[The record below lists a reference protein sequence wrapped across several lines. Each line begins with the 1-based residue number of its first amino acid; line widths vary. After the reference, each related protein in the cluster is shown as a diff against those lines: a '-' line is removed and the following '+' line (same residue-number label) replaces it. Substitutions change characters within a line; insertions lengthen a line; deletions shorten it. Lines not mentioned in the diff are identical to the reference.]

1 LRVERL
7 ELKNFRNYA
16 YQSIEFGEGIN
27 ILYGENAQGKTNVLE
42 ALYITATGKSQRT
55 SNYQEM
61 VRTGC
66 EGFEISLRAVSG
78 ERTSQVD
85 IRYSREKGKYAEVN
99 GIRRDRISDIL
110 GTLNMIFFSPETL
123 DIVKGSPQQRRKFLD
138 ILLCQVSKNYLY
150 SLQQYNQLVKNKSLA
165 LKKGRNERK
174 YDEIIPIWNANMAK
188 HGGRIAY
195 IRDRTIKRLNQYMK
209 EEIRRISRQREE
221 SDLIYRTF
229 TDCINDADEAYY
241 AEKLEI
247 RMREGMNKEKELGQC
262 LYGPHR
268 DDVEILLNGMNSRHY
283 CSQGQQRSLALALV
297 LSELK
302 WIEEIMG
309 DTPVLLLDDVMS
321 ELDQSRQEYLMK
333 GLSGIQTI
341 ITTTDDH
348 IMGHGL
354 FEKADRYRVISGTV
368 TRMI

>member
-16 YQSIEFGEGIN
+16 YQSIEFGDGIN

-165 LKKGRNERK
+165 LKKGRNEQNMMRSFPSGM
-174 YDEIIPIWNANMAK
+174 PIWQNTA
-188 HGGRIAY
+188 
-195 IRDRTIKRLNQYMK
+195 
-209 EEIRRISRQREE
+209 
-221 SDLIYRTF
+221 
-229 TDCINDADEAYY
+229 
-241 AEKLEI
+241 AE
-247 RMREGMNKEKELGQC
+247 
-262 LYGPHR
+262 
-268 DDVEILLNGMNSRHY
+268 
-283 CSQGQQRSLALALV
+283 
-297 LSELK
+297 
-302 WIEEIMG
+302 
-309 DTPVLLLDDVMS
+309 
-321 ELDQSRQEYLMK
+321 
-333 GLSGIQTI
+333 
-341 ITTTDDH
+341 
-348 IMGHGL
+348 
-354 FEKADRYRVISGTV
+354 
-368 TRMI
+368 